1 MDQIRIGIVGYG
13 NLGRGVEYALRQNPD
28 MALVGVFTRRPPSS
42 LTLQTPGVPVYPLD
56 ALDGMEGAVDVLL
69 LCGGSAA
76 DLPEQ
81 SPRYAGRFHLV
92 DSFDTHANIPA
103 HFAAVD
109 AAARAGGKTAII
121 SADLPEQSP
130 RYAGRFHLVDSF
142 DTHANIPA
150 HFAAVDAAARAGG
163 KTAIISAG
171 WDPGLFSL
179 VRALAAAVLPCGESY
194 TFWGRGVSQGHSDAV
209 RRIPGVRDARQ
220 YTIPVP
226 AALGCPAGRATP
238 SGAGGSARATPTPS
252 AASPASGTRGSTP
265 SRSPPPWMRCAAAP
279 IRR

>member
-121 SADLPEQSP
+121 SA
-130 RYAGRFHLVDSF
+130 
-142 DTHANIPA
+142 
-150 HFAAVDAAARAGG
+150 
-163 KTAIISAG
+163 G

-209 RRIPGVRDARQ
+209 RRIPGVRDARRQ
-220 YTIPVP
+220 
-226 AALGCPAGRATP
+226 
-238 SGAGGSARATPTPS
+238 SGADHPAEAHAGVLCGGGGGGRPGPHRA
-252 AASPASGTRGSTP
+252 GDHHH
-265 SRSPPPWMRCAAAP
+265 AP
-279 IRR
+279 LLCRLRHHGALSL

>member
-109 AAARAGGKTAII
+109 AAARA
-121 SADLPEQSP
+121 
-130 RYAGRFHLVDSF
+130 
-142 DTHANIPA
+142 
-150 HFAAVDAAARAGG
+150 
-163 KTAIISAG
+163 
-171 WDPGLFSL
+171 
-179 VRALAAAVLPCGESY
+179 
-194 TFWGRGVSQGHSDAV
+194 
-209 RRIPGVRDARQ
+209 
-220 YTIPVP
+220 
-226 AALGCPAGRATP
+226 
-238 SGAGGSARATPTPS
+238 TPTPS

>member
-109 AAARAGGKTAII
+109 AAARAGG
-121 SADLPEQSP
+121 
-130 RYAGRFHLVDSF
+130 
-142 DTHANIPA
+142 
-150 HFAAVDAAARAGG
+150 
-163 KTAIISAG
+163 
-171 WDPGLFSL
+171 
-179 VRALAAAVLPCGESY
+179 
-194 TFWGRGVSQGHSDAV
+194 
-209 RRIPGVRDARQ
+209 
-220 YTIPVP
+220 
-226 AALGCPAGRATP
+226 
-238 SGAGGSARATPTPS
+238 SARATPTPS

>member
-1 MDQIRIGIVGYG
+1 M
-13 NLGRGVEYALRQNPD
+13 
-28 MALVGVFTRRPPSS
+28 
-42 LTLQTPGVPVYPLD
+42 
-56 ALDGMEGAVDVLL
+56 LL
-69 LCGGSAA
+69 LCGGSA
-76 DLPEQ
+76 
-81 SPRYAGRFHLV
+81 
-92 DSFDTHANIPA
+92 
-103 HFAAVD
+103 
-109 AAARAGGKTAII
+109 
-121 SADLPEQSP
+121 ADLPEQSP

-209 RRIPGVRDARQ
+209 RRIP
-220 YTIPVP
+220 
-226 AALGCPAGRATP
+226 
-238 SGAGGSARATPTPS
+238 
-252 AASPASGTRGSTP
+252 ASGTRGSTP

>member
-81 SPRYAGRFHLV
+81 SPRYAGRFHLL

-109 AAARAGGKTAII
+109 AAA
-121 SADLPEQSP
+121 
-130 RYAGRFHLVDSF
+130 
-142 DTHANIPA
+142 
-150 HFAAVDAAARAGG
+150 
-163 KTAIISAG
+163 
-171 WDPGLFSL
+171 
-179 VRALAAAVLPCGESY
+179 
-194 TFWGRGVSQGHSDAV
+194 
-209 RRIPGVRDARQ
+209 
-220 YTIPVP
+220 
-226 AALGCPAGRATP
+226 
-238 SGAGGSARATPTPS
+238 SARATPTPS

>member
-109 AAARAGGKTAII
+109 AA
-121 SADLPEQSP
+121 
-130 RYAGRFHLVDSF
+130 
-142 DTHANIPA
+142 
-150 HFAAVDAAARAGG
+150 
-163 KTAIISAG
+163 
-171 WDPGLFSL
+171 
-179 VRALAAAVLPCGESY
+179 
-194 TFWGRGVSQGHSDAV
+194 
-209 RRIPGVRDARQ
+209 
-220 YTIPVP
+220 
-226 AALGCPAGRATP
+226 GRATP

-252 AASPASGTRGSTP
+252 AVSPASGTRGSTP

>member
-1 MDQIRIGIVGYG
+1 MDRIRIGIVGYG

-92 DSFDTHANIPA
+92 DSFDT
-103 HFAAVD
+103 
-109 AAARAGGKTAII
+109 
-121 SADLPEQSP
+121 P
-130 RYAGRFHLVDSF
+130 REHSRPLCRRGR
-142 DTHANIPA
+142 
-150 HFAAVDAAARAGG
+150 RGQG
-163 KTAIISAG
+163 RWKTAIISAG

-179 VRALAAAVLPCGESY
+179 VRAP
-194 TFWGRGVSQGHSDAV
+194 GRGG
-209 RRIPGVRDARQ
+209 
-220 YTIPVP
+220 
-226 AALGCPAGRATP
+226 AALQGRATP
-238 SGAGGSARATPTPS
+238 SGAGGQPGPLRRRPPHPRRRQTPRQYHP
-252 AASPASGTRGSTP
+252 
-265 SRSPPPWMRCAAAP
+265 RSPPPWMRCAAAL

>member
-121 SADLPEQSP
+121 SA
-130 RYAGRFHLVDSF
+130 
-142 DTHANIPA
+142 
-150 HFAAVDAAARAGG
+150 
-163 KTAIISAG
+163 G

-194 TFWGRGVSQGHSDAV
+194 TFWGRG
-209 RRIPGVRDARQ
+209 
-220 YTIPVP
+220 
-226 AALGCPAGRATP
+226 
-238 SGAGGSARATPTPS
+238 SARATPTPS
-252 AASPASGTRGSTP
+252 AVSPASGTRGSTP

>member
-1 MDQIRIGIVGYG
+1 MGYG

-121 SADLPEQSP
+121 SA
-130 RYAGRFHLVDSF
+130 
-142 DTHANIPA
+142 
-150 HFAAVDAAARAGG
+150 
-163 KTAIISAG
+163 G

-179 VRALAAAVLPCGESY
+179 VRALAAAVLPC
-194 TFWGRGVSQGHSDAV
+194 
-209 RRIPGVRDARQ
+209 
-220 YTIPVP
+220 
-226 AALGCPAGRATP
+226 GRATP

>member
-121 SADLPEQSP
+121 SAGGTPASFPWCGPWP
-130 RYAGRFHLVDSF
+130 RR
-142 DTHANIPA
+142 
-150 HFAAVDAAARAGG
+150 
-163 KTAIISAG
+163 
-171 WDPGLFSL
+171 
-179 VRALAAAVLPCGESY
+179 C
-194 TFWGRGVSQGHSDAV
+194 
-209 RRIPGVRDARQ
+209 
-220 YTIPVP
+220 
-226 AALGCPAGRATP
+226 CPAGRATP

-265 SRSPPPWMRCAAAP
+265 PVPAALDARCAAAP
-279 IRR
+279 SALTPAEAHAGVLCGGGGGGRPGPHRAGDHHHAPLLCRLRHHGALSL